1 MKYIVYIDCGVD
13 NVPYKSFGIKS
24 QLRIDEV
31 GKILNDF
38 SNKFKIDVSKY
49 CGSIMP
55 DKKFYNLEEAII
67 KVMNVKFEYTTD
79 KYEFVETFKRIEDG
93 VISHDEIKDKIIVV
107 KDGMAYYKITKSEK
121 HKRKYIIPN
130 TNNNEDIIVEDL

>member
-13 NVPYKSFGIKS
+13 DVPYKSFGIKS

-31 GKILNDF
+31 EKILNDF
-38 SNKFKIDVSKY
+38 SDKFKIDVSKY

-67 KVMNVKFEYTTD
+67 KVMNVKFEYVTEKRDFID
-79 KYEFVETFKRIEDG
+79 KFDRVENG
-93 VISHDEIKDKIIVV
+93 VISHDKILNKIIVV
-107 KDGMAYYKITKSEK
+107 KDGIAYYKTTKCEK
-121 HKRKYIIPN
+121 HKRRYIIPN